1 MVSVAESFIARMIFQ
16 HIQLRDTTALL
27 ASVIAIAIATTLLR
41 SFPHVSTT
49 TVALVLMLVVLGIAT
64 VARLRIAIA
73 VSLVAVL
80 TLNFFF
86 LPPLGTFTIADPQNW
101 IALFAFLV
109 VGVIASQ
116 LSAAAQQR
124 AREAIANRNEVT
136 RLFDLTRDVLL
147 TTETTGA
154 LDTLARHV
162 ARRFE
167 LSRVA
172 ICLPADDGWRIQQ
185 GAREDVGI
193 DTDTLNAALA
203 RARATVESDAR
214 QRVDVGHLRPG
225 TRDDISI
232 VPLRHGTRAVGLLAA
247 SSPSVDIGTL
257 DAVAGVVAIAIE
269 RAQFLAEREAAELV
283 RQKADLAATLLASLS
298 HDLRTPLT
306 AIGVAVENL
315 RDELPQDER
324 RAQAGAATAELERLT
339 RLFEDILDMAR
350 IDSSAIRIDREWVS
364 ASDVVDAAL
373 AHVRHALEGHALRV
387 DADMEREVEID
398 PRLTSAALS
407 HLLENAAQYSP
418 TDREIVVFAR
428 AEPDGLHIS
437 VTDQG
442 LGLDPGELDHLFERF
457 YRGHSARQLTFGTGM
472 GLSITRGLLAAA
484 GGRVWAETV
493 PGRGARFSIVVP
505 GAVRA
510 AAVTS

>member
-1 MVSVAESFIARMIFQ
+1 MAESFVAMMIFQ

-86 LPPLGTFTIADPQNW
+86 LPPLGTFRIADPQNW

-109 VGVIASQ
+109 VGVLASK
-116 LSAAAQQR
+116 LSAAAQDR
-124 AREAIANRNEVT
+124 AR
-136 RLFDLTRDVLL
+136 
-147 TTETTGA
+147 
-154 LDTLARHV
+154 
-162 ARRFE
+162 
-167 LSRVA
+167 
-172 ICLPADDGWRIQQ
+172 
-185 GAREDVGI
+185 
-193 DTDTLNAALA
+193 
-203 RARATVESDAR
+203 
-214 QRVDVGHLRPG
+214 
-225 TRDDISI
+225 
-232 VPLRHGTRAVGLLAA
+232 
-247 SSPSVDIGTL
+247 
-257 DAVAGVVAIAIE
+257 IAIE
-269 RAQFLAEREAAELV
+269 RAQFLAEREATELV

-315 RDELPQDER
+315 RDELPPDER

-339 RLFEDILDMAR
+339 RLFQDILDMAR
-350 IDSSAIRIDREWVS
+350 IDSAALRIDREWVS

-387 DADMEREVEID
+387 DADMEIEVEID

-418 TDREIVVFAR
+418 AECEIVVSAR
-428 AEPDGLHIS
+428 GERDGLHIS

-442 LGLDPGELDHLFERF
+442 LGLDPGELEHLFERF
-457 YRGHSARQLTFGTGM
+457 YRGRSARQLTVGTGM

-493 PGRGARFSIVVP
+493 PGRGARFSMVVP

-510 AAVTS
+510 KAVTT